1 MHFSL
6 EDKIQNIGLSRQ
18 ENNQPLLQLVKAT
31 KDTHKNPPMGS
42 AVWCHMTKG
51 KNGFMHQ
58 QLSSFSSHGKNGPIG
73 SSPDSTVCL
82 SQTLKKKSQKV
93 KQSPNPRKVRKIGE
107 REKSTVETLSKKWLF
122 GLFCRGTGEE
132 SKQKKWK
139 KIVCKDRKNS
149 LGEKSRGEAMLS
161 SACLRDS
168 TASVHIFSA
177 EQEQLRGKNAWLFQ
191 LDKKRDT

>member
-1 MHFSL
+1 
-6 EDKIQNIGLSRQ
+6 
-18 ENNQPLLQLVKAT
+18 
-31 KDTHKNPPMGS
+31 
-42 AVWCHMTKG
+42 
-51 KNGFMHQ
+51 MHQ
-58 QLSSFSSHGKNGPIG
+58 QLSSFMSHGKNEPIG

-82 SQTLKKKSQKV
+82 PQTLKKKSQKV

-107 REKSTVETLSKKWLF
+107 REKKAPQKLYQKSGCLGFFVEVQERKANRRN
-122 GLFCRGTGEE
+122 G
-132 SKQKKWK
+132 K

-177 EQEQLRGKNAWLFQ
+177 EQETAKGEKMLGCFSWTKRGRHDSLWP
-191 LDKKRDT
+191 KRKQK